1 MRYNQISLTFRGVT
15 MSVARITTVTFKSQ
29 SAADVAAMS
38 YVKNAPVDFPEA
50 EQLLGI
56 KAEGNTLIAVSL
68 YANNESMERATASR
82 KKVLDANEE
91 VLSVETQIGTVEINH
106 SN

>member
-1 MRYNQISLTFRGVT
+1 
-15 MSVARITTVTFKSQ
+15 MSVARITTVTFNSQ
-29 SAADVAAMS
+29 SAADVAAVS
-38 YVKNAPVDFPEA
+38 YAENAPNDFPEA

-56 KAEGNTLIAVSL
+56 KAEGNKLIAVSL
-68 YANNESMERATASR
+68 YADNESMERATASR

-91 VLSVETQIGTVEINH
+91 VLSVETQVGTVEINH

>member
-1 MRYNQISLTFRGVT
+1 
-15 MSVARITTVTFKSQ
+15 MSVARITTVTFNSQ
-29 SAADVAAMS
+29 SAADVAASS
-38 YVKNAPVDFPEA
+38 YAENAPNDFPEA

-56 KAEGNTLIAVSL
+56 KAEGNKLIAVSL
-68 YANNESMERATASR
+68 YADNESMERATASR

-91 VLSVETQIGTVEINH
+91 VLSVETQVGTVEINH